1 MNQPAPRKRRSPWV
15 RYAPFIVV
23 VVVVLIVVIVAVA
36 GGGSSNKNKVT
47 TGTTPSNASATP
59 VVQYQAAQQAGTVGN
74 YTWQDSCDK
83 TTGHVS
89 IPVLNPAPCVPK
101 WTGGNNGGQTASGVT
116 ATTIKIAYY
125 IAKPDPQ
132 QDALLQAAGA
142 YDPPD
147 QLAKTYQQYC
157 QIYNSLFEL
166 YGRKVE
172 CVKLQ
177 GTGLATDE
185 TAAKADA
192 DTAAK
197 QLKVFAV
204 LGGPAQATKP
214 FGEELAANHV
224 LCIGSCMIAQPES
237 FYESHSPYLWP
248 GGPSPEQ
255 TSSMLVEFIKKQL
268 EGKDAI
274 YAGDPTFKTEKRTFA
289 LLSYDTPDGQYKD
302 SWDNFVLQLKDAGIP
317 LKLHKNYFLD
327 ITKIPDT
334 AHEIAVALK
343 QANATSVI
351 FTGDPIMPKYF
362 TQQATL
368 QNYHPEWI
376 MAGTVLADTAVFG
389 RSFDQG
395 QWAHAFGLQLTPA
408 RVVEDKN
415 PAFNLTK
422 WYFGVKPAA
431 ENAYAILWG
440 NVDLLFNGIQTAGPT
455 LTPDNFRAGMYG
467 IAPPANAQN
476 TLDTVS
482 TYGKHNFWPG
492 TDAAGLDNM
501 GVLWWNPNA
510 RGDDETGAIGNG
522 EYELVNGGRRYLPGQ
537 WPTDPIPLFDPKQ
550 AVTEYTNTP
559 PDLTPKSYPPP
570 AGSPAATKG

>member
-1 MNQPAPRKRRSPWV
+1 MNQPTPRKRRSPWV
-15 RYAPFIVV
+15 RYAPFIVIIV
-23 VVVVLIVVIVAVA
+23 VVVVVAIIAVA
-36 GGGSSNKNKVT
+36 GGGSNNKKVT
-47 TGTTPSNASATP
+47 TNTTNNPANAVP
-59 VVQYQAAQQAGTVGN
+59 VQYQAAQQNNTVGN
-74 YTWQDSCDK
+74 YTWQAHCDT
-83 TTGHVS
+83 TTGHVA

-101 WTGGNNGGQTASGVT
+101 WAGGDNGGQTAQGVT
-116 ATTIKIAYY
+116 ATTIKVGYY
-125 IAKPDPQ
+125 IAKADPQ

-157 QIYNSLFEL
+157 QIYNAIFEL
-166 YGRKVE
+166 YGRKVQ
-172 CVKLQ
+172 CVKIQ

-197 QLKVFAV
+197 QDKVFAV
-204 LGGPAQATKP
+204 MGGPAQATKP
-214 FGEELAANHV
+214 FGQELAANHV

-237 FYESHSPYLWP
+237 FYDQLSPYLWP

-255 TSSMLVEFIKKQL
+255 TSQMMVEFLKKQL
-268 EGKDAI
+268 VGKDAI
-274 YAGDPTFKTEKRTFA
+274 YAGDPQFQKEKRTFA

-317 LKLHKNYFLD
+317 LVLHKNYFLD

-389 RSFDQG
+389 RSFDQS

-408 RVVEDKN
+408 RVPEAQN
-415 PAFNLTK
+415 PAYNLTK
-422 WYFGVKPAA
+422 WYFGVPPAA
-431 ENAYAILWG
+431 QNAFAILWG
-440 NVDLLFNGIQTAGPT
+440 NVDLLFTGIQTAGAH
-455 LTPDNFRAGMYG
+455 LTPDNFRSGMYA
-467 IAPPANAQN
+467 IAPPANTQN
-476 TLDTVS
+476 TINTIS
-482 TYGKHNFWPG
+482 TYGNHGFWPG
-492 TDAAGLDNM
+492 QDNAGLDNM

-510 RGDDETGAIGNG
+510 VGQDETGAVGSG

-537 WPTDPIPLFDPKQ
+537 WPTDPIPLFDAKNS
-550 AVTEYTNTP
+550 VTIYNKLP
-559 PDLTPKSYPPP
+559 PALTPKTYPPP
-570 AGSPAATKG
+570 AGAPTAGKG

>member
-1 MNQPAPRKRRSPWV
+1 MDQPTPRKRRSPWV

-23 VVVVLIVVIVAVA
+23 VVVVLIVVIVAIA
-36 GGGSSNKNKVT
+36 GGGSNKKS
-47 TGTTPSNASATP
+47 TTPTTSNPATAVP
-59 VVQYQAAQQAGTVGN
+59 VQYQQAQQNNTVAN
-74 YTWQDSCDK
+74 YTWQDHCDK
-83 TTGHVS
+83 TTGRLAM
-89 IPVLNPAPCVPK
+89 PLLDAAPCVPK
-101 WTGGNNGGQTASGVT
+101 WAGGDNGGATTPGVT
-116 ATTIKIAYY
+116 ATTIKIGYY

-132 QDALLQAAGA
+132 QDALLKAAGA

-147 QLAKTYQQYC
+147 RLAATYQQYC
-157 QIYNSLFEL
+157 QIYNAMFEL
-166 YGRKVE
+166 YGRKVQ
-172 CVKLQ
+172 CVRIN

-197 QLKVFAV
+197 QDGVFAV

-214 FGEELAANHV
+214 FGQELAANHV
-224 LCIGSCMIAQPES
+224 LCIGSCMIAQPMS
-237 FYESHSPYLWP
+237 FYNSLSPYLWP
-248 GGPSPEQ
+248 GGPAPEQ
-255 TSSMLVEFIKKQL
+255 TSQMTTEFIKNQL
-268 EGKDAI
+268 LGKDAV
-274 YAGDPTFKTEKRTFA
+274 YAGDPAFHTQKRTFA

-362 TQQATL
+362 TQQSTL
-368 QNYHPEWI
+368 QNYRPEWI
-376 MAGTVLADTAVFG
+376 MSGTVLADTAVFG
-389 RSFDQG
+389 RSFDQS

-408 RVVEDKN
+408 RVTEDQN
-415 PAFNLTK
+415 QAFNLTK

-431 ENAYAILWG
+431 DKAFAILWG
-440 NVDLLFNGIQTAGPT
+440 NVDLLFRGLQTAGPH
-455 LTPDNFRAGMYG
+455 LTPDNFKNGMYA
-467 IAPPANAQN
+467 IQPPPEDPGALN
-476 TLDTVS
+476 TIT
-482 TYGKHNFWPG
+482 TYGNHGYWQGN
-492 TDAAGLDNM
+492 DAAGLDNA

-510 RGDDETGAIGNG
+510 PGQDETGVQGNG

-537 WPTDPIPLFDPKQ
+537 WPTTPVPLFDPKQ
-550 AVTEYTNTP
+550 AVTEYNASNIP
-559 PDLTPKSYPPP
+559 PALKPKTYPPP
-570 AGSPAATKG
+570 AGAPTAKG